1 MWSLDL
7 DSVDPGDFKELIILF
22 VLGKYDVCFKK
33 HLSSVNKQIHASGTQ
48 GTGSLIGLLSRTT
61 VNAVINAIKHLIKES
76 ISADVNKAGM
86 FTVLLDTTQDIT
98 GKDEFCDFE
107 VYRMQRP

>member
-7 DSVDPGDFKELIILF
+7 DSVDPGDFK
-22 VLGKYDVCFKK
+22 
-33 HLSSVNKQIHASGTQ
+33 HLSSVNKQIHASGMQ

-61 VNAVINAIKHLIKES
+61 VNAVIDAIKHLIKES
-76 ISADVNKAGM
+76 ISADVTKAAM